1 MNTITA
7 SRSSVS
13 SRGHATTPGCLAIV
27 LAACLL
33 LAACSHNPVSDAQD
47 LLAQGRDEEGLTLL
61 ENATKDK
68 PDNHPYRMEYYRQR
82 TVLSSR
88 WLTQADVM
96 RADQQYTFAEALYQ
110 RVLRFDPA
118 NMRAKTGLSQI
129 DADKRHQAIIASAEK
144 LFKEE
149 KYGQAQDML
158 APVLAENP
166 SQRNA
171 LRLQRAIDDKTRP
184 AAPLRQLRS
193 SITKPVTLDL
203 KDVPLRTVFDVLGRA
218 ANLNFL
224 FDKDVRADQRTS
236 VVMRDAQVDDIIR
249 LILATNQLDQRV
261 LNESTALIYPN
272 TPQKQRDY
280 QDLVVKSFFLVNAD
294 AKQLANL
301 IRTIVKTRDIYVDE
315 KLNILTIKDTPHAIR
330 LAEKLVTSHD
340 LAEPEVL
347 LEIEVL
353 EVSDTRLLDLGM
365 RYPTSV
371 AWSLVGGA
379 TTSSTSSDA
388 TVTGTTTT
396 TTSATGTP
404 GSISLP
410 EWLNRNAGLVRLSV
424 TDPLFVLNLQQQD
437 TNTNLLANP
446 RVRIKNRE
454 KAKIHIGDR
463 VPVFTTTSAVSGG
476 FVSQS
481 INYLDVG
488 LKVEIEPLIYLN
500 DDVGIK
506 IGLEVSSIASTITA
520 KDGTQ
525 AYQIGTRN
533 AATVLRLRDGET
545 QILAGLISDED
556 RRTANKVPGLGDLP
570 VLGHL
575 FGEHNTNRVK
585 TEIMLLITP
594 RLVRNIDRPESKYTE
609 FSAGTETSAGGG
621 PLGGSFAPGNPIPL
635 PQSPVPPPGSA
646 PEPPSFP
653 GAPPGTQLPGGTQVP
668 FGGIGS
674 PPQQPP
680 QPQAQPET
688 QPQQ

>member
-1 MNTITA
+1 MKNITSYLPLEA
-7 SRSSVS
+7 NMTSPVGNAITR
-13 SRGHATTPGCLAIV
+13 RGRF
-27 LAACLL
+27 LAALSLLLL
-33 LAACSHNPVSDAQD
+33 LACSSSPLHDAQE
-47 LLAQGRDEEGLTLL
+47 LIQQGREEEGLAVL
-61 ENATKDK
+61 EKSAMDSPKD
-68 PDNHPYRMEYYRQR
+68 HPLRQEYYRQR

-88 WLTQADVM
+88 WLTQADVL
-96 RADQQYTFAEALYQ
+96 RTDQQYDRAEAYYKTVQ
-110 RVLRFDPA
+110 RFDPD
-118 NMRAKTGLSQI
+118 NVRAKAGLAGIQ
-129 DADKRHQAIIASAEK
+129 ADKRHRTAIGNAEK
-144 LFKEE
+144 LAKEE
-149 KYGQAQDML
+149 KYAQAQDII
-158 APVLAENP
+158 AQVLAENP
-166 SQRNA
+166 QQRDA
-171 LRLQRAIDDKTRP
+171 VRLQRAIDEKLAKP
-184 AAPLRQLRS
+184 ATPLRQLRS

-203 KDVPLRTVFDVLGRA
+203 KDVPLRTVFDVLGKA

-224 FDKDVRADQRTS
+224 FDKDVRVDQKTS

-249 LILATNQLDQRV
+249 LILATNQLDQKV

-280 QDLVVKSFFLVNAD
+280 QDLVIKSFFLTNAD

-315 KLNILTIKDTPHAIR
+315 KLNILTIKDTPNAVR

-340 LAEPEVL
+340 LAEPEVM

-353 EVSDTRLLDLGM
+353 EISDTRLMDLGL

-379 TTSSTSSDA
+379 TTTSTSSDA
-388 TVTGTTTT
+388 TVSGTTTT
-396 TTSATGTP
+396 TTSNSGTP

-410 EWLNRNAGLVRLSV
+410 EWLNRNAGLVRLTV
-424 TDPLFVLNLQQQD
+424 TDPLFVLSLQQQD

-463 VPVFTTTSAVSGG
+463 VPVLTTTSAVSGG

-500 DDVGIK
+500 DDIGIK
-506 IGLEVSSIASTITA
+506 IALEVSNIANTITGQG
-520 KDGTQ
+520 GTV

-533 AATVLRLRDGET
+533 ASTVLRLRDGET

-570 VLGHL
+570 VLGRL

-594 RLVRNIDRPESKYTE
+594 HLIRNVERPDVRVTE

-621 PLGGSFAPGNPIPL
+621 PLGGAPFSPIQP
-635 PQSPVPPPGSA
+635 SYVPPPGSA
-646 PEPPSFP
+646 PEAPPIQPPSIPAP
-653 GAPPGTQLPGGTQVP
+653 GSQPPGGTPVP
-668 FGGIGS
+668 FGGVQGPS
-674 PPQQPP
+674 Q
-680 QPQAQPET
+680 
-688 QPQQ
+688 